1 MRKNYLSLSLFASL
15 LCSSLCFSQSSF
27 EPALWLYNP
36 GQAKS
41 SENPF
46 PTLNFKNRLTP
57 GKSIGTSA
65 KELESSGHLF
75 VVYQAHKNENLI
87 NLIGDRR
94 AVFLDSKVLKI
105 NDSVDLNGYNE
116 SYGELLDIQYGGME
130 SGKFWMNTRP
140 EESGIFEIVLIDKNK
155 SSRVVNEIR
164 TYLGLKYGIDL
175 IDYKQYMYNGE
186 ELWNGSDKSYN
197 NRIFGVAR
205 LSYFGLEPDKSIH
218 SKDKD
223 LIVSVSNKQKKIFD
237 DGAYVLFGNNNKPF
251 VFDGKTKRN
260 RKEWQVQTNKEGIRI
275 DIAFPLSKLGSS
287 DDSFNEYEL
296 LVSAHGETLKSYT
309 GRARDTLLVFR
320 SEERRV

>member
-41 SENPF
+41 SETPF

-94 AVFLDSKVLKI
+94 AVFLDSKILKI

-116 SYGELLDIQYGGME
+116 SYGELLDIQYGGMD
-130 SGKFWMNTRP
+130 SGRFWMSTQTEN
-140 EESGIFEIVLIDKNK
+140 SGVYEVVLIDKK
-155 SSRVVNEIR
+155 KPARSVNEVR

-175 IDYKQYMYNGE
+175 IDYKQYTYNDK
-186 ELWNGSDKSYN
+186 ELWNGSDKTYN
-197 NRIFGVAR
+197 NRIFGVAQ
-205 LSYFGLEPDKSIH
+205 LSYFGLEP
-218 SKDKD
+218 
-223 LIVSVSNKQKKIFD
+223 
-237 DGAYVLFGNNNKPF
+237 
-251 VFDGKTKRN
+251 
-260 RKEWQVQTNKEGIRI
+260 
-275 DIAFPLSKLGSS
+275 
-287 DDSFNEYEL
+287 
-296 LVSAHGETLKSYT
+296 
-309 GRARDTLLVFR
+309 R
-320 SEERRV
+320 SEEHTSELQS